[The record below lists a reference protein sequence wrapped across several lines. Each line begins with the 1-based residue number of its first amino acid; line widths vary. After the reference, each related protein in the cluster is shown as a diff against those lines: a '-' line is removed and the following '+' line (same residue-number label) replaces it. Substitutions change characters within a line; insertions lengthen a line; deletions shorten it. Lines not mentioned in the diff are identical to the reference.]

1 MNVRRA
7 KLKEDYFFEC
17 NCPRCLSDAQG
28 IADLADQRPGL
39 STQFDRWA
47 KDVTRHCL
55 RIGHNSG
62 ALQRAAAAMDRS
74 ERYLEHPVLYTTGD
88 FPQLALRLILEGLR
102 DDAFDE
108 ALVNGLRI
116 YFLVNP
122 QRFVGPHNPTNIYTV
137 FLLLDILDA
146 LLGLSAPP
154 GITNDKVDKWFCNLS
169 ARGLSKDGLICWR
182 HRICAD
188 LKKRLDSSAAH
199 DLLVLAKKREE
210 QALQITVQEQNVR
223 AEGIKI
229 TAEREMKSALR
240 LKEPTWK
247 TILQAN
253 GC

>member
-1 MNVRRA
+1 
-7 KLKEDYFFEC
+7 
-17 NCPRCLSDAQG
+17 
-28 IADLADQRPGL
+28 
-39 STQFDRWA
+39 
-47 KDVTRHCL
+47 
-55 RIGHNSG
+55 
-62 ALQRAAAAMDRS
+62 MDRS

-229 TAEREMKSALR
+229 TAEREMKSASWSSMKKLLVAARVQRDKVLISRCRLQHIESARQTHSVPAKDQNGQSLPQRTTYWR
-240 LKEPTWK
+240 LKISAQIGSLSE
-247 TILQAN
+247 I
-253 GC
+253 